1 MFGFYFEGDCIMV
14 DLLLMLFT
22 TLMASSSEATTGS
35 GPTGPNPHPLPP
47 PGGEA
52 LNATHR

>member
-14 DLLLMLFT
+14 DLLLILFT
-22 TLMASSSEATTGS
+22 TLMASSSEATTGG

-47 PGGEA
+47 PGGDG
-52 LNATHR
+52 T